1 VLSSGSQIPRQMAL
15 ALVGLTLVVAVA
27 PGAHAT
33 QAAPCEGDETIA
45 FAPPAPV
52 VGQPFVAAVSS
63 RREHVGLWLSGPVA
77 SYEAHQWSDELGF
90 VVWQFSFTA
99 EWPGRHDFTN

>member
-1 VLSSGSQIPRQMAL
+1 MAL
-15 ALVGLTLVVAVA
+15 ALVGLTLLVALA

-33 QAAPCEGDETIA
+33 QVTPCEGDEAIA

-63 RREHVGLWLSGPVA
+63 RREHVGLWLSGPIA
-77 SYEAHQWSDELGF
+77 SYETRRWAHEPGLL
-90 VVWQFSFTA
+90 VWEFTFAA
-99 EWPGRHDFTN
+99 EWPGPHEFTN